1 MKKNMSG
8 NTYTGNAYN
17 AENTYAASHKN
28 YRPQSD
34 GSSSGNWFAE
44 HKKLLWG
51 IGGAVALGAGA
62 FIYLKNKNGDHK
74 YSDSY
79 DEMNALNQQAMNE
92 LNQEV
97 MNDMGEEDMIITT
110 ITELE

>member
-1 MKKNMSG
+1 MKKNMSENTHSG
-8 NTYTGNAYN
+8 NTHNT
-17 AENTYAASHKN
+17 ENTYAASHKN
-28 YRPQSD
+28 YRPKSEGMTD
-34 GSSSGNWFAE
+34 GNWFAD

-74 YSDSY
+74 YSDTY
-79 DEMNALNQQAMNE
+79 DQMNALNQD
-92 LNQEV
+92 V
-97 MNDMGEEDMIITT
+97 MNDLGEEEMIITT

>member
-8 NTYTGNAYN
+8 NTHTANTHN
-17 AENTYAASHKN
+17 TENTYAASHRN
-28 YRPQSD
+28 YRPNTDSN
-34 GSSSGNWFAE
+34 GSENWFAD

-62 FIYLKNKNGDHK
+62 FIYLKNKNGSDK
-74 YSDSY
+74 YSDTY
-79 DEMNALNQQAMNE
+79 NEMNALNQD
-92 LNQEV
+92 V
-97 MNDMGEEDMIITT
+97 MNDFGEDDIIVTT

>member
-1 MKKNMSG
+1 MKKNMAG
-8 NTYTGNAYN
+8 NTRTGSTHNTGND
-17 AENTYAASHKN
+17 YAASHRN
-28 YRPQSD
+28 YRPKTEGMND
-34 GSSSGNWFAE
+34 GNWFAD

-62 FIYLKNKNGDHK
+62 FIYLKNKKDSHK

-79 DEMNALNQQAMNE
+79 DEMNAINQNEMNDLTQNVINE
-92 LNQEV
+92 L
-97 MNDMGEEDMIITT
+97 GEEDIVVTT